1 MFATHRINTRNT
13 VCFSDLDRAAR
24 LGEIVEAG
32 APFYA
37 WIKENNK
44 EPKYFSEW
52 SNVITEYHREK
63 GTPWIEPI
71 AINSPYGYMGY
82 DLIRPPIVV
91 STPIQFGTATSG
103 ELVISEDSDEEY
115 DSDDSFLSLLGMDEF
130 ENDKYSH
137 LSEAAETFMLQLD
150 DAATTIQ
157 CWIRCHR
164 AKHRRV
170 AIVALKKLK
179 VTQIS
184 AKEMPYGANFIDV
197 PRGMSILLDDDDI
210 EFSDTPIGEEDW
222 EELVEEEVDAEEFIR
237 KYAREDDVSGLLEE
251 KRSEDILSGLLEEKR
266 SE

>member
-1 MFATHRINTRNT
+1 MNSRTT

-24 LGEIVEAG
+24 LTEIVEAG

-37 WIKENNK
+37 WLKENNK
-44 EPKYFSEW
+44 EPKYFSDW
-52 SNVITEYHREK
+52 SNVITEYHLEK

-82 DLIRPPIVV
+82 DLIKPPIVV
-91 STPIQFGTATSG
+91 STPIQFGTATE

-137 LSEAAETFMLQLD
+137 LNEDAATFMLELD
-150 DAATTIQ
+150 YAAETIQ

-164 AKHRRV
+164 AKHRRA
-170 AIVALKKLK
+170 AIVALNKLEVK
-179 VTQIS
+179 QIC
-184 AKEMPYGANFIDV
+184 AKEMPYCANFLDL

-222 EELVEEEVDAEEFIR
+222 EEKEVEVEAEEFIR
-237 KYAREDDVSGLLEE
+237 KYAPEDDVSGLLEE
-251 KRSEDILSGLLEEKR
+251 KCGECVWESDHCE
-266 SE
+266 

>member
-1 MFATHRINTRNT
+1 MFATHRINTRTT

-24 LGEIVEAG
+24 LTEIVEAA
-32 APFYA
+32 APFYT

-52 SNVITEYHREK
+52 SNVIAEYHREK

-82 DLIRPPIVV
+82 DLIKPPPVE
-91 STPIQFGTATSG
+91 STPIQFGIATSG
-103 ELVISEDSDEEY
+103 ELVLSEDSDEEY
-115 DSDDSFLSLLGMDEF
+115 DSDDSFLSLLGMGEF

-137 LSEAAETFMLQLD
+137 LSEVAQTFMLELD
-150 DAATTIQ
+150 YAATTIQ

-164 AKHRRV
+164 AKHRRL

-179 VTQIS
+179 VKQIS
-184 AKEMPYGANFIDV
+184 AKEIPYGANFIDV

-222 EELVEEEVDAEEFIR
+222 EEEVEVDAEEFIR
-237 KYAREDDVSGLLEE
+237 TYGC
-251 KRSEDILSGLLEEKR
+251 EDILSGLLEEKR